1 MGKILITG
9 GTGLVGQQLSQKL
22 LAKGKEVCWLSRN
35 PNSSSAILQFIWDV
49 EAGII
54 DKKAFK
60 GVDTIIHLAGAPIA
74 DKRWTAARK
83 KAIYYSRIKST
94 ELLTKYIIEEEL
106 PVKTFISASAIGIY
120 GDRGDEWLYENSS
133 EEKNWLAKVCCDWEA
148 ATDPLTEWGLRT
160 ACVRIGLVLAKEGGA
175 LSKMLPP
182 VKMGINPILGSGSQY
197 YSWIHIDDLVG
208 IFEQLVDDE
217 NLFGIFN
224 AVAPNPVTFKEFI
237 TALGNA
243 LGKKTFKPRVP
254 EKLMKLMMGDMSQ
267 VLFDSAR
274 VSSKKI
280 TDKGYKFKYSN
291 INEALPNLV

>member
-1 MGKILITG
+1 LGKILITG

-22 LAKGKEVCWLSRN
+22 LAEGKEVCWLSRT
-35 PNSSSAILQFIWDV
+35 PKQDTAIPQYIWDV

-60 GVDTIIHLAGAPIA
+60 GVDTIVHLAGAPIA

-83 KAIYYSRIKST
+83 KAIYNSRIKST
-94 ELLTKYIIEEEL
+94 ELLTKYIVEGEL
-106 PVKTFISASAIGIY
+106 LVKTFISASAIGIY

-148 ATDPLTEWGLRT
+148 AVDPMTEWGLRT

-182 VKMGINPILGSGSQY
+182 LKMGINPILGSGGQY

-237 TALGNA
+237 IALGNA

-280 TDKGYKFKYSN
+280 EGKGYKFKYST
-291 INEALPNLV
+291 INEALPDLV